1 MPGKDGYEATRAIR
15 QWEDEHLEDGEKRIP
30 IVALSANVMANVAEQ
45 CLSSGFTSYLSK
57 PVDFKK
63 LSETLRRLVL

>member
-1 MPGKDGYEATRAIR
+1 MPGRDGYATTRAIR
-15 QWEDEHLEDGEKRIP
+15 EWEDERLQKTEKRIP
-30 IVALSANVMANVAEQ
+30 IVALSANVMANVTEQ

-63 LSETLRRLVL
+63 LSETLRQLLM

>member
-15 QWEDEHLEDGEKRIP
+15 KWEDEQLKEDEKRIP

-45 CLSSGFTSYLSK
+45 CLNSGFTSYLSK

-63 LSETLRRLVL
+63 LSDTLRKLVL